1 MNQTVPAT
9 EVRRA
14 FGKILNWV
22 VRDRDTVTITNY
34 GRPCA
39 RIVPL
44 YEVEQENQADEDEP
58 AAE

>member
-1 MNQTVPAT
+1 MDRTVAAT
-9 EVRRA
+9 QVRRA

-44 YEVEQENQADEDEP
+44 YEVEEKDTP
-58 AAE
+58 AKEAAQRE